1 MKTNISTKLLLV
13 GMAFPALALI
23 LVFAYGPL
31 LGWAFAFSDYRIGM
45 AFDRMHFVGLK
56 AFEAAFSDPTIYVV
70 IINTLAMSLLAL
82 TILPAA
88 AFFAILISEFRYRRY
103 GKVLQTIATLPNFMS
118 WVIVFSVFSAFLSQG
133 DGVVN
138 NLLLDLGMIKEPINF
153 LGNEDLTW
161 TLQTIV
167 RYWKE
172 LGYSS
177 VIFFAA
183 LAGLDQE
190 LYEAA
195 RIDGAG
201 RWAIIKA
208 ITIPGLMPTFQV
220 LLLINIGAILSA
232 GFEQYYV
239 FWNGMVSPKL
249 TTLDY
254 YTYAIGF
261 KNDDIPY
268 ATAVSVA
275 KAMVS
280 VSLVFIANS
289 VSKKMTGRSIV

>member
-1 MKTNISTKLLLV
+1 MKSDNTNRWLLL
-13 GMAFPALALI
+13 GMALPAVLLV
-23 LVFAYGPL
+23 LVFAYGPI

-45 AFDRMHFVGLK
+45 AFDRMNFVGFK
-56 AFEAAFSDPTIYVV
+56 AFEAAFTDPSMYQA

-88 AFFAILISEFRYRRY
+88 ASFAILVSELRYRRY
-103 GKVLQTIATLPNFMS
+103 GRFLQTIATLPNFMS
-118 WVIVFSVFSAFLSQG
+118 WVIVFSVFSVFLSQG

-138 NLLLDLGMIKEPINF
+138 NLLQDLKLTTEPINF
-153 LGNEDLTW
+153 LGNADLTW
-161 TLQTIV
+161 TLQTFV

-183 LAGLDQE
+183 LAGLDPE

-195 RIDGAG
+195 KIDGAG
-201 RWAIIKA
+201 RWATIKA
-208 ITIPGLMPTFQV
+208 ITIPGLMPTFLV
-220 LLLINIGAILSA
+220 LLLINIGSILSS
-232 GFEQYYV
+232 GFDQYYV
-239 FWNGMVSPKL
+239 FWNGMVSPAI

-254 YTYAIGF
+254 YTYAIGL

-275 KAMVS
+275 KTVVS
-280 VSLVFIANS
+280 VALVFLANS
-289 VSKKMTGRSIV
+289 LSKKLAGRSIV